1 MHSRRAQPP
10 TSPRARRPRRS
21 RRPSTPRPTPRSS
34 WTRRPGSAPG
44 QARSRGASARSCSTT
59 RTGSRPPRSRNA
71 SNSAPRP
78 SARIQGGPVAA
89 RRPRP
94 CARGRDR
101 APQLPHRITTTAR
114 RPDAGAERG
123 AGCYSEPAA
132 VAGDQ
137 HGLSAVDRADLAIDV
152 VQVRADGAHR
162 KRQLLRD
169 LLVDLPSARPRS
181 ASISRSESGQGSLA
195 RRRRPPA

>member
-1 MHSRRAQPP
+1 VHSPRVQPP

-21 RRPSTPRPTPRSS
+21 RRPSTPRQTPRSS

-44 QARSRGASARSCSTT
+44 QARSPGASARSCSTT

-71 SNSAPRP
+71 SDSAPRP
-78 SARIQGGPVAA
+78 SAYQGRPVAA

-101 APQLPHRITTTAR
+101 APQLPHRITTTAATPGR
-114 RPDAGAERG
+114 GSREG
-123 AGCYSEPAA
+123 AGCYSEPTA

-137 HGLSAVDRADLAIDV
+137 DGLSAVDRADLAIDV

-169 LLVDLPSARPRS
+169 LLVDL
-181 ASISRSESGQGSLA
+181 SLGEA
-195 RRRRPPA
+195 PQRIHLA